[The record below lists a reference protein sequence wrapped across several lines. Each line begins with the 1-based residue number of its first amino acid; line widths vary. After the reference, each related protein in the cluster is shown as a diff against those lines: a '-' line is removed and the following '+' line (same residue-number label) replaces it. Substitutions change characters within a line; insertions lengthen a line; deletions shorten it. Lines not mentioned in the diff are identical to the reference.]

1 MLNWYDFRG
10 FKRCDPC
17 VENALHWPQRIGLN
31 ELVSTTLGNLVCLP
45 FLSAMS
51 S

>member
-1 MLNWYDFRG
+1 MRIRALKMLF
-10 FKRCDPC
+10 
-17 VENALHWPQRIGLN
+17 IGLN